1 MTKRKIQMAA
11 GVVALLA
18 TLAGCLLNE
27 PVLTVPAP
35 PGPGVFYPGAPQD
48 NLGKPNP
55 VSSEPAPTAELVIR
69 GCSVGP
75 HGEADR
81 DCDPG
86 ARNPDVTQ
94 ATIHQTICV
103 PGWSASV
110 RPPTS
115 YTSKLRDAE
124 MLTYYGPGVPA
135 TAVREDHLI
144 AQSLG
149 GHLTDPLNLWPQP
162 VEASYAKD
170 QDTRALRAKVC
181 AIPQQMTL
189 EAAQAEI
196 LAKWTH

>member
-1 MTKRKIQMAA
+1 MRNKIKIAA
-11 GVVALLA
+11 GVVALAAALV
-18 TLAGCLLNE
+18 GCLPE
-27 PVLTVPAP
+27 QSDHPGF
-35 PGPGVFYPGAPQD
+35 PGPLPKGFPQD
-48 NLGKPNP
+48 NLAQPNP
-55 VSSEPAPTAELVIR
+55 VSSEPAPPAPELTIP

-75 HGEADR
+75 HGEADH

-86 ARNPDVTQ
+86 VRNPDVTQ

-103 PGWSASV
+103 PNWSDSV

-115 YTSKLRDAE
+115 YTSKLRNVE
-124 MLTYYGPGVPA
+124 MLLYYPPGTPT

-162 VEASYAKD
+162 VEASYDKD
-170 QDTRALRAKVC
+170 RDTAALRAKVC

-196 LAKWTH
+196 LAHWTH